1 MTYQTEIS
9 RENPTCFLFVI
20 DQSGS
25 MSETLDSGR
34 SKAQFLADVLNKTLA
49 TMVTRCAKAD
59 GIRNYFDVGVLAYG
73 GSGVREPLATQYGGA
88 GIVGIQALGSAPL
101 RVEQRDR
108 TQDDG
113 LGGVVT
119 LTTRFPVWFDPASE
133 GGTPMCEALA
143 RAAELLADWCDAHAA
158 SYPPTVI
165 HVTDGA
171 ATDGDPQSIG
181 DSIQQIG
188 TRSGDALVFSI
199 HVSRQAGA
207 EVAFPG
213 SERALGDDLSRLLF
227 RMSSLLPEHVARAAA
242 DKGYAVSA
250 ASRGLIVNA
259 GPECVVDFF
268 DIGTRPRLLAAN

>member
-1 MTYQTEIS
+1 MTYQAEIS
-9 RENPTCFLFVI
+9 RENPTCFLFLI

-59 GIRNYFDVGVLAYG
+59 GIRHYFDVGVLAYG
-73 GSGVREPLATQYGGA
+73 GNGIREPFAAQYGGES
-88 GIVGIQALGSAPL
+88 IVGIQTLGSAPL
-101 RVEQRDR
+101 RVEQRNR

-113 LGGVVT
+113 VGGIVT
-119 LTTRFPVWFDPASE
+119 LTTRFPVWFDPTSD
-133 GGTPMCEALA
+133 GGTPMCEAME
-143 RAAELLADWCDAHAA
+143 RTAELLADWCDTHAA

-171 ATDGDPQSIG
+171 STDGNPESIG
-181 DSIQQIG
+181 DSLRQIG
-188 TRSGDALVFSI
+188 TQSGDALVFSV
-199 HVSRQAGA
+199 HVSRQGGA

-213 SERALGDDLSRLLF
+213 SEWMLSDDLSRLLY
-227 RMSSLLPEHVARAAA
+227 RMSSPLPDHVARAAA
-242 DKGYAVSA
+242 DKGYSISP